1 MKLKKQL
8 EQLLARVAAMQIPIY
23 AGNASFF
30 LLLSVFP
37 IVSLLLSLLPY
48 TPLTIEHL
56 LGLCAQL
63 APEWLLRLL
72 EYFIRT
78 LYGSSSAAIISASA
92 VLTLWSASKGMLSLL
107 YGLDAV
113 LEVHETRRYL
123 HRRLLCVLYTVGMLL
138 ALLLTLGLY
147 VGGQALAFLLARG
160 FSFAAV
166 LEPIL
171 RNLHLYSFVLLTALF
186 TGVFLALPDKRQR
199 FVHVLPG
206 AAGAACAWVIY
217 SEIYS
222 WYVNHIAKA
231 SALYGSLSVLLL
243 AVRVY
248 FHSVL
253 RRAAQ
258 SRAVRLEGREGEA
271 GMFGY
276 VIADLARLDEGQ
288 QTRYK
293 SFYCGLCRALYRGY
307 GPVPALALT
316 YDMAFLTLFLSAL
329 YEPAEQSGASR
340 CLRHPAQA
348 QSWTQTA
355 FTGYAAAM
363 NCLLAYENRR
373 DDWHDDQKLSAAAAA
388 GLLGPGAKR
397 AAAQYPEKAAAIRAA
412 LQTITQAEEDRTAY
426 SEAPANAFGELMA
439 ELFTVKADR
448 RTPVLR
454 QFGRSLGKLIYFM
467 DAACDL
473 EEDRKKG
480 QYNPLALLGVQS
492 GADFRPQLTLLA
504 GDAAEAFE
512 RLPIVQD
519 AAILQ
524 NILYSGV
531 WTRFEAAFR
540 TKQEEP
546 T

>member
-78 LYGSSSAAIISASA
+78 LYGSSSAA
-92 VLTLWSASKGMLSLL
+92 SKGMLSLL

-113 LEVHETRRYL
+113 LEVRETRRYL

-147 VGGQALAFLLARG
+147 VGGQALLAFLLARG

-243 AVRVY
+243 MLLWLYACI
-248 FHSVL
+248 SIL
-253 RRAAQ
+253 
-258 SRAVRLEGREGEA
+258 
-271 GMFGY
+271 
-276 VIADLARLDEGQ
+276 
-288 QTRYK
+288 
-293 SFYCGLCRALYRGY
+293 FYG
-307 GPVPALALT
+307 
-316 YDMAFLTLFLSAL
+316 
-329 YEPAEQSGASR
+329 
-340 CLRHPAQA
+340 
-348 QSWTQTA
+348 
-355 FTGYAAAM
+355 
-363 NCLLAYENRR
+363 
-373 DDWHDDQKLSAAAAA
+373 
-388 GLLGPGAKR
+388 
-397 AAAQYPEKAAAIRAA
+397 
-412 LQTITQAEEDRTAY
+412 
-426 SEAPANAFGELMA
+426 
-439 ELFTVKADR
+439 
-448 RTPVLR
+448 
-454 QFGRSLGKLIYFM
+454 
-467 DAACDL
+467 
-473 EEDRKKG
+473 
-480 QYNPLALLGVQS
+480 ALLNH
-492 GADFRPQLTLLA
+492 ALFD
-504 GDAAEAFE
+504 
-512 RLPIVQD
+512 
-519 AAILQ
+519 
-524 NILYSGV
+524 
-531 WTRFEAAFR
+531 W
-540 TKQEEP
+540 KEEKEKP
-546 T
+546 ECSDT